1 MSVKPY
7 LIFNGNC
14 REAMDFYREVFGADE
29 PVVMTY
35 GDLPK
40 GNDDFSLP
48 PEAKSL
54 VLHAEMTIAGDT
66 IMFSDQFPGMPYNVG
81 NHMSLAVISDD
92 MDEIKSWF
100 AKLKVGGQVEM
111 ELGETHWSK
120 CYGSVFDRFG
130 VSWQLNYS
138 ESETVQP

>member
-48 PEAKSL
+48 P
-54 VLHAEMTIAGDT
+54 
-66 IMFSDQFPGMPYNVG
+66 
-81 NHMSLAVISDD
+81 
-92 MDEIKSWF
+92 
-100 AKLKVGGQVEM
+100 
-111 ELGETHWSK
+111 
-120 CYGSVFDRFG
+120 
-130 VSWQLNYS
+130 
-138 ESETVQP
+138 

>member
-40 GNDDFSLP
+40 GFL
-48 PEAKSL
+48 
-54 VLHAEMTIAGDT
+54 
-66 IMFSDQFPGMPYNVG
+66 FP
-81 NHMSLAVISDD
+81 
-92 MDEIKSWF
+92 
-100 AKLKVGGQVEM
+100 LKQ
-111 ELGETHWSK
+111 
-120 CYGSVFDRFG
+120 R
-130 VSWQLNYS
+130 VSSCTQR
-138 ESETVQP
+138 